1 MEREELRTELKR
13 RLEDAFGDRLQGVVL
28 YGSEA
33 RGEPRQDSDIDVMVL
48 LEGPINLWEDL
59 KTGIEAT
66 YDLTLELGRP
76 VHPDPVDAA
85 EYEKGEFALYRN
97 VKREGIVL

>member
-1 MEREELRTELKR
+1 MDDETLRRELKR
-13 RLEDAFGDRLQGVVL
+13 RLADAFGERLKGVII

-33 RGEPRQDSDIDVMVL
+33 RGEASEDSDIDVMVL
-48 LEGPINLWEDL
+48 LQGPLDLWADISL
-59 KTGIEAT
+59 GVDAT
-66 YDLTLELGRP
+66 YDLTLELGRA

-85 EYEKGEFALYRN
+85 EYAKGEFALYRN